1 MTSLIGKI
9 VTKTE
14 VKSSPDAIYDIFA
27 HKPFELITVAPDIF
41 KSLDLIDGLWGVL
54 GCVLSITYI
63 DGGGSHEIRDTIVA
77 IDDAKKTVTYMII
90 AGDLL
95 SLYTTISATFQAET
109 DSDGKNFVT
118 WTMDYVKLLPTSP
131 EPTSLMDVVVSSV
144 KEIDAKIS

>member
-1 MTSLIGKI
+1 MTSLIGKL

-54 GCVLSITYI
+54 GCVLSLTYV
-63 DGGGSHEIRDTIVA
+63 DERGSHAINVTIVA

-131 EPTSLMDVVVSSV
+131 EPTSLMNVAVSSV